1 MHELEGVPPL
11 PLEVDDELITVEGH
25 LPQPPTRTS
34 YITGFV
40 IIAKLFRVLYGCLY
54 RQRSFVSGLTTS
66 AHAEML
72 RWIDEAELRIDKMLD
87 EVPEV
92 LKHGHSAEISGGE
105 ADVFGT
111 QKANIWIT
119 AVCVKFA
126 LVSLRCWDACVELED

>member
-1 MHELEGVPPL
+1 MHDLEGVPPL
-11 PLEVDDELITVEGH
+11 PLEIDDELITVEGH
-25 LPQPPTRTS
+25 LPQPRTRTS

-54 RQRSFVSGLTTS
+54 RQRSFESGLTSS
-66 AHAEML
+66 AHLEML
-72 RWIDEAELRIDKMLD
+72 RWIDEAELGIDNILNSL
-87 EVPEV
+87 PEV
-92 LKHGHSAEISGGE
+92 LKHDVSFKISGGD

-126 LVSLRCWDACVELED
+126 LVSLRCYA